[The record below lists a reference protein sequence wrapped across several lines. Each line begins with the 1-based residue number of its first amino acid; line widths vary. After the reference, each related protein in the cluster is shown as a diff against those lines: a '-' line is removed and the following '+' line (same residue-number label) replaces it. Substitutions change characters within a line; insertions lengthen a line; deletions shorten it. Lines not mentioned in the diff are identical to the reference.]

1 VVRVTHD
8 RGAWTDDATPHAS
21 GGGHHQKQRQNTNCN
36 VCACMWLNSAIVCTC
51 ASPTACARHSHTL
64 PNYKSRFRKG
74 FDRRHLTP
82 KQNRTHSSAS
92 EASVSCENTIRCACV
107 TRARE
112 VGRVVVPRAQGIERG
127 VEGWSVGRSVGR
139 WKTTELENMILATTQ
154 TTKRAVV
161 GCLRAPRDQR
171 EMLTEARRMHV
182 SRLSHARGLN
192 RRDGTSPRQ
201 GREGEKRRR
210 GHTNTSPSL
219 VGEID

>member
-21 GGGHHQKQRQNTNCN
+21 GGGHHQKQRQNTNCH

-82 KQNRTHSSAS
+82 KQNKTHSSAS

-127 VEGWSVGRSVGR
+127 VEGWSVGRSVEDDRIGECDSCNNTNDKTGR
-139 WKTTELENMILATTQ
+139 
-154 TTKRAVV
+154 
-161 GCLRAPRDQR
+161 
-171 EMLTEARRMHV
+171 
-182 SRLSHARGLN
+182 RGLSA
-192 RRDGTSPRQ
+192 RTARST
-201 GREGEKRRR
+201 
-210 GHTNTSPSL
+210 
-219 VGEID
+219 